1 MSIKFV
7 PGLYEMTSRER
18 LKVRTVIC
26 RQAMIGIRPS
36 IYDFESRCNAEMWV
50 EVDADW
56 PMVRNLI
63 RKNYLFYGN
72 VYKILYLKL
81 FDIIPL
87 SFNKQENAINVV
99 CVHFLR

>member
-1 MSIKFV
+1 MSIKFI

-26 RQAMIGIRPS
+26 RQAMRGIRPS

-63 RKNYLFYGN
+63 RNKLSSLWHCVKNLIF
-72 VYKILYLKL
+72 KI
-81 FDIIPL
+81 I
-87 SFNKQENAINVV
+87 
-99 CVHFLR
+99 